1 MKEKIEQIINDAK
14 IESGLLKLTSSKG
27 NSYFTSY
34 PYFIRFFKKFNKEFS
49 NEKDIEEL
57 LYQGANMVYGWMP
70 TILDTQKKKDHYKG
84 IDKVYSSI
92 VSLDDAID
100 QEHLKVVSSFMNN
113 SIVGASKLLHFIYPK
128 KYPIWDSKICGH
140 LLDTQG
146 ASSQVKKIEN
156 YIRYYKAIKNITDH
170 QTKEKLSMF
179 KEIFKNEK
187 LGEISTVRAA
197 ELIIFL
203 DAQTAQARIKQ
214 QKS

>member
-1 MKEKIEQIINDAK
+1 MEKRIKEIINDAEIK
-14 IESGLLKLTSSKG
+14 SGLLKLTSSKG

-49 NEKDIEEL
+49 NKKDIEEL

-92 VSLDDAID
+92 VSLDDPID

-113 SIVGASKLLHFIYPK
+113 SIVGASKLLHFIYPE

-140 LLDTQG
+140 ILGSKG

-156 YIRYYKAIKNITDH
+156 YIDYCKAIHNIISKPPENLKN
-170 QTKEKLSMF
+170 F
-179 KEIFKNEK
+179 KKNNP
-187 LGEISTVRAA
+187 EISYVRAS
-197 ELIIFL
+197 ELILFL
-203 DAQTAQARIKQ
+203 SADS
-214 QKS
+214 QK